1 MSRIGKKPIAIPKD
15 VTVVVAGNTI
25 RVKGPK
31 GELEVALHPVVSAT
45 ARDGEN
51 GKEVIVEVK
60 EAENQKHRALWGLS
74 RALIQNTMVGVTEGY
89 SKQLEVNGIGYR
101 VAQSGD
107 KLTFE
112 LGFSHPVVFP
122 IPARI
127 EAKVE
132 KNLITL
138 RSIDKQLL
146 GEVAAQI
153 RKLRPPEPYKGKGI
167 KYVDEVIRR
176 KAGKAVKSAA
186 A

>member
-15 VTVVVAGNTI
+15 VTVTVDGKTV
-25 RVKGPK
+25 RVKGPQ
-31 GELEVALHPVVSAT
+31 GELVVALHPVVRAEI
-45 ARDGEN
+45 RDGED
-51 GKEVIVEVK
+51 GKEVVVEVQ
-60 EAENQKHRALWGLS
+60 ATDDPKHRALWGLF
-74 RALIQNTMVGVTEGY
+74 RALIQNTILGVTVGY

-122 IPARI
+122 IPAGI
-127 EAKVE
+127 AAKVE
-132 KNLITL
+132 KNVITI
-138 RSIDKQLL
+138 RGIDKQLV
-146 GEVAAQI
+146 GEIASQI

>member
-1 MSRIGKKPIAIPKD
+1 MSRIGKKPVAISKD
-15 VTVVVAGNTI
+15 VTVVVEGNTV

-31 GELEVALHPVVSAT
+31 GELTVALHPVVSAVI
-45 ARDGEN
+45 RDGEG
-51 GKEVIVEVK
+51 GKEVVVEVK
-60 EAENQKHRALWGLS
+60 ETENQKHRALWGLF
-74 RALIQNTMVGVTEGY
+74 RALIQNTIVGVTEGY
-89 SKQLEVNGIGYR
+89 AKQLEVNGIGYR

-112 LGFSHPVVFP
+112 LGFSHPVVFS
-122 IPARI
+122 IPVGI

-132 KNLITL
+132 KNVITL
-138 RSIDKQLL
+138 RGIDKQLV
-146 GEVAAQI
+146 GEVAAEI

-167 KYVDEVIRR
+167 KYVDEIVRR

>member
-15 VTVVVAGNTI
+15 VVVTIEGKTV
-25 RVKGPK
+25 RVKGPQ
-31 GELEVALHPVVSAT
+31 GELLVALHPVVRAT
-45 ARDGEN
+45 VQDGTA
-51 GKEVIVEVK
+51 GKEVRVEVK
-60 EAENQKHRALWGLS
+60 ATDDHKQRALWGLF
-74 RALIQNTMVGVTEGY
+74 RALIQNTMVGVTTGY

-107 KLTFE
+107 KLNFE

-122 IPARI
+122 VPAGI

-167 KYVDEVIRR
+167 KYVDEVVRR

-186 A
+186 

>member
-1 MSRIGKKPIAIPKD
+1 MSRIGKKPITIPKD
-15 VTVVVAGNTI
+15 VTVQVDGKTI

-31 GELEVALHPVVSAT
+31 GELMVVLHPVVSAT
-45 ARDGEN
+45 VRDVEG
-51 GKEVIVEVK
+51 GKEVVVEVK
-60 EAENQKHRALWGLS
+60 ETENQKHRALWGLF
-74 RALIQNTMVGVTEGY
+74 RALIQNTMVGVTQGY
-89 SKQLEVNGIGYR
+89 SKQLEVNGIGFR

-122 IPARI
+122 IPTGV

-132 KNLITL
+132 KNMITL

-146 GEVAAQI
+146 GEIAAQI

-167 KYVDEVIRR
+167 KYADEVIRR

-186 A
+186 